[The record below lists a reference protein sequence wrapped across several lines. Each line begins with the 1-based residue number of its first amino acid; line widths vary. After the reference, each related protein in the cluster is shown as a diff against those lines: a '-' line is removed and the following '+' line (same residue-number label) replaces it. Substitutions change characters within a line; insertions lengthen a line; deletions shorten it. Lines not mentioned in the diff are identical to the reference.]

1 MSGRAILFDGCGQC
15 CPRFS
20 QLLTELAIS
29 PRTYRTRVWGW
40 WVTGRPMCPSM
51 STVTTAPESGVEA
64 NPRRWLILALLCVAV
79 AMIFIDETILNIV
92 LPDLV
97 KELGSS
103 SAQLQWAIDAYLI
116 VYAALLFPAGALG
129 DRHGRRRLL
138 VIGLSIF
145 GVGSLIAAFAGSTSW
160 LIFGRVVMGLG
171 GAAML
176 PTTLSIVVHT
186 FPDGERTKAIGI
198 WAAASGIGV
207 LIGPMLAGWLL
218 VHFWWGSVFLVN
230 VPLVVVALV
239 GCWWC
244 VPESKDPSTHGFD
257 WTGAVLVAVGLAGVL
272 YAIIEWPTRGVTDP
286 TVMIAAV
293 AGVAGLCG
301 FVHVARRHRM
311 PTFDVAVFRSRTV
324 STSAAVLCVGF
335 AGVLG
340 SSFAISQYIQLY
352 QNRSAIAVAVV
363 FGLTTIGVCV
373 SAVTAPMAIA
383 RFGERRVIVAMV
395 LVLAASYVL
404 MAFTASQTAM
414 TWLCVA
420 ATLQGVGL
428 GGAVTP
434 VTDRVMAE
442 LPVERSGMA
451 SALNDAARQIG
462 AALGIA
468 VFGSIFAVT
477 YRDALPAVIAGPVR
491 DNFAHATHLS
501 DAVLAHARTA
511 LVSGYVAVMV
521 GCAITTAAVAVLV
534 ARTTWNASAEEKP

>member
-1 MSGRAILFDGCGQC
+1 
-15 CPRFS
+15 
-20 QLLTELAIS
+20 
-29 PRTYRTRVWGW
+29 
-40 WVTGRPMCPSM
+40 
-51 STVTTAPESGVEA
+51 
-64 NPRRWLILALLCVAV
+64 
-79 AMIFIDETILNIV
+79 
-92 LPDLV
+92 
-97 KELGSS
+97 LG
-103 SAQLQWAIDAYLI
+103 A
-116 VYAALLFPAGALG
+116 
-129 DRHGRRRLL
+129 
-138 VIGLSIF
+138 
-145 GVGSLIAAFAGSTSW
+145 
-160 LIFGRVVMGLG
+160 
-171 GAAML
+171 
-176 PTTLSIVVHT
+176 
-186 FPDGERTKAIGI
+186 
-198 WAAASGIGV
+198 
-207 LIGPMLAGWLL
+207 
-218 VHFWWGSVFLVN
+218 
-230 VPLVVVALV
+230 
-239 GCWWC
+239 WWC

-286 TVMIAAV
+286 TVIVGAV

-311 PTFDVAVFRSRTV
+311 PTFDVGVFRSRTV
-324 STSAAVLCVGF
+324 SASAAVLCVGF

-383 RFGERRVIVAMV
+383 RVGERRVIVTMV

-404 MAFTASQTAM
+404 MAFTASHTAM

-462 AALGIA
+462 AAVGIA

-477 YRDALPAVIAGPVR
+477 YRDALPATVTGPVR
-491 DNFAHATHLS
+491 DNFAHAADVS

-534 ARTTWNASAEEKP
+534 ARTNWNTAPEDSQ